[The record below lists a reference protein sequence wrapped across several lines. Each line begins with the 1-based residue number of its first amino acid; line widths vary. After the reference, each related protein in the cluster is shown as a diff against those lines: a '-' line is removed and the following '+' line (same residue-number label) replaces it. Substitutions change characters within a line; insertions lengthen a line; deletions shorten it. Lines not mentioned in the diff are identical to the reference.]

1 MGSRGRP
8 PILSREE
15 ISWAYDKW
23 CEGYTHQ
30 EIADALYVS
39 RVTVQSAL
47 KGRQRIRKKPPLVYP
62 GKLGA

>member
-39 RVTVQSAL
+39 RVTVQLSL
-47 KGRQRIRKKPPLVYP
+47 IHI
-62 GKLGA
+62 